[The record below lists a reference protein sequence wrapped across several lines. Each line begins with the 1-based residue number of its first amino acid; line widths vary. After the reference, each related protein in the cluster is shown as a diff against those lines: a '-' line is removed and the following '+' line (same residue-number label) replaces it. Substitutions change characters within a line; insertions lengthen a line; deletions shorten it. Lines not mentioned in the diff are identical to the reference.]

1 MDQLSTDPQRVDPY
15 KNFKFRLSWEG
26 RHVAGFS
33 EVSGLTE
40 DISVVDYRE
49 GQDPISSPKAVERIE
64 YEVIELERGVTY
76 DSDFRHWASKIC
88 QHEGERDVE
97 VPLKDVRIERYN
109 EKGEITAAHT
119 IRRCRV
125 SEFHARPELDAA
137 TTSPE
142 IQRIKLEHE
151 GCEREK

>member
-1 MDQLSTDPQRVDPY
+1 MDQLSSDPQRADPY

-26 RHVAGFS
+26 RYVAGFS

-40 DISVVDYRE
+40 EISVVDYRE
-49 GQDPISSPKAVERIE
+49 GQYPISSHKAAERIE

-76 DSDFRHWASKIC
+76 DSDFKQWASKIC
-88 QHEGERDVE
+88 QYECERDVE
-97 VPLKDVRIERYN
+97 VPLKDIRIDRYN

-119 IRRCRV
+119 IHRCRV

-142 IQRIKLEHE
+142 IRRIKLEHE
-151 GCEREK
+151 GWEREK